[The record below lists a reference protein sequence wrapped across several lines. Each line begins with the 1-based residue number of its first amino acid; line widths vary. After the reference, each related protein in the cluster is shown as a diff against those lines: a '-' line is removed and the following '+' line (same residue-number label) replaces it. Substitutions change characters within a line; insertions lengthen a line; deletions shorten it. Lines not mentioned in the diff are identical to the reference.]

1 MGAASWA
8 SMDKAALPPD
18 LAEVVEP
25 LREADEYRRLQL
37 ARQRGVY
44 NILTGLPGL
53 LFLLWVGPK
62 PSLGFPL
69 NFLLPLALFVVF
81 VLSCYTPKLLLPW
94 VRRRRPDWEA
104 AFLDAPLVKQA
115 LEKQFWFQA
124 GFGMIGLFVLPFFVL
139 FLFFMPT
146 FGNALNWMALTLG
159 ILQLV
164 AMAVLALQAR
174 RVGDRFIERGYWI
187 LAPLAILVYLLG
199 RVNAFVTLGGSP
211 DPVLQPALLFV
222 SYGIFFWSLVTP
234 PILAGLFRL
243 LAPRRWLV
251 R

>member
-1 MGAASWA
+1 
-8 SMDKAALPPD
+8 
-18 LAEVVEP
+18 
-25 LREADEYRRLQL
+25 
-37 ARQRGVY
+37 
-44 NILTGLPGL
+44 
-53 LFLLWVGPK
+53 
-62 PSLGFPL
+62 
-69 NFLLPLALFVVF
+69 
-81 VLSCYTPKLLLPW
+81 
-94 VRRRRPDWEA
+94 
-104 AFLDAPLVKQA
+104 
-115 LEKQFWFQA
+115 
-124 GFGMIGLFVLPFFVL
+124 
-139 FLFFMPT
+139 MPT